1 MRFFTDR
8 AGRATRACLQPS
20 RNPDVMIGGPDNTY
34 MRRWWLIPRNRW
46 FNVYLHQI
54 LRDDDDRALHDHP
67 WVNLSVVLEGGYV
80 EVSLADGHLV
90 RRWRPAGTIAARLPT
105 SAHRLELPQP
115 EHGGVARPCWSLFIT
130 GPNIRT
136 WGFRCPQGWVNW
148 RDFTAGPNGETVGKG
163 CNQ

>member
-1 MRFFTDR
+1 MRIFT
-8 AGRATRACLQPS
+8 GRVGRVIRSALQPA
-20 RNPDVMIGGPDNTY
+20 RRPDVMIGGADNTY

-46 FNVYLHQI
+46 FNIYLHQI

-67 WVNLSVVLEGGYV
+67 WVNVSIVLEGGYV
-80 EVSLADGHLV
+80 EVGLVDGYLV
-90 RRWRPAGTIAARLPT
+90 RRWRPAGTISARLPT
-105 SAHRLELPQP
+105 SAHRLELAKP
-115 EHGGVARPCWSLFIT
+115 EHGGDARPSWSLFIT

-136 WGFRCPQGWVNW
+136 WGFRCPKGWVNW